1 MDVLVPEPPTQLFA
15 IAAGAK
21 ISASDASLLLAN
33 ISCVTK
39 IKKNEPTAE

>member
-1 MDVLVPEPPTQLFA
+1 MPETPPQLFA

-21 ISASDASLLLAN
+21 ISVSNASLLLAN

-39 IKKNEPTAE
+39 IKKKIKNQPTAG